1 MGMFLVFLFHF
12 SSRIQEKKQAHEV
25 IMFSVPT
32 SACVPADQFSLKFEQ
47 FAAGGHTNINM
58 AHMGTY
64 KEGASG
70 TQRMVG
76 PRNVCGNR
84 RW

>member
-1 MGMFLVFLFHF
+1 
-12 SSRIQEKKQAHEV
+12 
-25 IMFSVPT
+25 MFSVPT
-32 SACVPADQFSLKFEQ
+32 SYFVPADQFSLNFEQ
-47 FAAGGHTNINM
+47 FAAVGHANINM
-58 AHMGTY
+58 ADMRTC
-64 KEGASG
+64 EAGASG